1 MVCNEAGGSER
12 QRPLAPCSFLG
23 VANIT
28 FDTALEKEMMVS
40 WHYGSE
46 SIEFPILLASG

>member
-1 MVCNEAGGSER
+1 M
-12 QRPLAPCSFLG
+12 PCSFEE

-28 FDTALEKEMMVS
+28 FDTALEKEVMVS

-46 SIEFPILLASG
+46 RFSSPFLHQADF